1 MHFSSAKIAFFKVVL
16 MMRSGFAVSLFLAIA
31 LISQASPQPQEM
43 NQDLVQYVRD
53 ARKAGLKDAQI
64 QVNALKAGWPE
75 SAVKEAVAYVR
86 KAPNADAAAPATKL
100 VEPVA
105 SKAAP
110 PAPPVT
116 TPSAAATT
124 TTPGATGLPAPDT
137 GTVPP
142 KVVSRGAPEDYQIG
156 EGDVLQI
163 TVWGEKEA
171 SVPSVVVR
179 PDGKISMPLIK
190 EIVVAGMTPTQVER
204 AVTDQLSK
212 VIKGADITVV
222 VVEINS
228 KKVYIIGAV
237 KKEGPLPYTYR
248 MTIMQALTEAGGL
261 TDYAKRKKIYV
272 IRNEN
277 GRQFKL
283 LFNYDAILRGEHMEQ
298 NIQLI
303 AGDQIVVP
311 H

>member
-1 MHFSSAKIAFFKVVL
+1 
-16 MMRSGFAVSLFLAIA
+16 
-31 LISQASPQPQEM
+31 
-43 NQDLVQYVRD
+43 
-53 ARKAGLKDAQI
+53 
-64 QVNALKAGWPE
+64 
-75 SAVKEAVAYVR
+75 
-86 KAPNADAAAPATKL
+86 
-100 VEPVA
+100 
-105 SKAAP
+105 
-110 PAPPVT
+110 
-116 TPSAAATT
+116 
-124 TTPGATGLPAPDT
+124 
-137 GTVPP
+137 VPP